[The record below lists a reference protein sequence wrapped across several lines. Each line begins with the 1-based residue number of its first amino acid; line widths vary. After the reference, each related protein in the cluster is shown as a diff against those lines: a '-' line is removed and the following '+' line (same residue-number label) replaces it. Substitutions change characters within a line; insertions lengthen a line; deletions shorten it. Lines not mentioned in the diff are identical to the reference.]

1 MNRLRGHHLFC
12 ATLFQGCGY
21 NEAFTRSM
29 QEALAA
35 LEQGRGC
42 PWFVAATTCAGLVP
56 LPAWERLRFG
66 HGGCAEAGS
75 GCTEACGFSLSQGL
89 SPVQVGERLRQVNRS
104 QWEKV
109 CGGCRWQREGL
120 CSWELFD
127 RLRKNALCKLW
138 KKVAFEKTEVGLL
151 LFLFFLLLS
160 ATKYTTIRLN
170 KALNLLKICA
180 LCQMLFLGFTGIFRE
195 LFVGGK
201 VHKFN
206 R

>member
-1 MNRLRGHHLFC
+1 MWQRRLV
-12 ATLFQGCGY
+12 QGL
-21 NEAFTRSM
+21 S
-29 QEALAA
+29 
-35 LEQGRGC
+35 
-42 PWFVAATTCAGLVP
+42 P

-75 GCTEACGFSLSQGL
+75 GCTGGL
-89 SPVQVGERLRQVNRS
+89 RVLFKPRVIPCSGGGTAAPGKPFPVGESVRRMPLA
-104 QWEKV
+104 K
-109 CGGCRWQREGL
+109 GGAL
-120 CSWELFD
+120 LSWELFD
-127 RLRKNALCKLW
+127 RLRKERFVEEGCFRKERGQ
-138 KKVAFEKTEVGLL
+138 AF
-151 LFLFFLLLS
+151 FFFCFFLLLS
-160 ATKYTTIRLN
+160 ATKYTTIILN